1 MRVLRALWRRLL
13 GDRRD
18 GDRDRGRR
26 SRSAAYQP
34 IDSHHWG
41 NRMEIHRHLVTSRS
55 R

>member
-1 MRVLRALWRRLL
+1 MTTLRALWNRLL

-18 GDRDRGRR
+18 GGRDRRR
-26 SRSAAYQP
+26 QPRAAAYQP

-41 NRMEIHRHLVTSRS
+41 NRMEIHRHLVAPRS

>member
-1 MRVLRALWRRLL
+1 MTTLRALWRRLL
-13 GDRRD
+13 GERRN
-18 GDRDRGRR
+18 GDRGRR